1 MAVTYPADLSGLKF
15 SITSPNIYQTIQ
27 DFIAKYNDL
36 DTSVQDYINDLK
48 SKIDALEQAS
58 DVDIQEL
65 QDAIAKIKDAIDK
78 ANSELDIVGAIDTIA
93 DILNKTK
100 LTTTKRVVFNS
111 DTGKVEVDISDFGFN
126 DASAYEVFATP
137 DALTS
142 DGSVNPAVVA
152 VKKID
157 GTKFELHAFDRRN
170 FVEVSPY
177 YTEGATAQ
185 DDGNGGTTY
194 PKAFEVV
201 VGVVYGFE
209 PINLQRLM

>member
-1 MAVTYPADLSGLKF
+1 MALTYPADLSGLKF

-36 DTSVQDYINDLK
+36 DTNVQDYINDLK

-100 LTTTKRVVFNS
+100 LTTTKS
-111 DTGKVEVDISDFGFN
+111 Q
-126 DASAYEVFATP
+126 
-137 DALTS
+137 
-142 DGSVNPAVVA
+142 GSQ
-152 VKKID
+152 
-157 GTKFELHAFDRRN
+157 TK
-170 FVEVSPY
+170 
-177 YTEGATAQ
+177 
-185 DDGNGGTTY
+185 
-194 PKAFEVV
+194 
-201 VGVVYGFE
+201 
-209 PINLQRLM
+209 